1 MSVITYGTGYVGKVD
16 RVPGKYYIATK
27 AFQVINVP
35 LFPLGSYLVEEGSET
50 QTFMLGLVQ
59 FSGVEIGLSWKSFAW
74 GVARAL
80 LLGGAL
86 LTFLGVLP
94 MLFGVEGVAALLLG
108 PVLGIVMMITWW
120 KTRRGLPASPA
131 RARELEQLAKN
142 HRLPHAVART
152 K

>member
-1 MSVITYGTGYVGKVD
+1 MSVITFGTGYVGKVD

-27 AFQVINVP
+27 VFQVINLP

-50 QTFMLGLVQ
+50 QTFVSGLVQ

-86 LTFLGVLP
+86 LTFLGILP
-94 MLFGVEGVAALLLG
+94 MLLEVEGVAAILLG
-108 PVLGIVMMITWW
+108 PVLGIAVMIAWW
-120 KTRRGLPASPA
+120 KTRRGLPASAA
-131 RARELEQLAKN
+131 RARELEQLATS
-142 HRLPHAVART
+142 HRLPRAVART